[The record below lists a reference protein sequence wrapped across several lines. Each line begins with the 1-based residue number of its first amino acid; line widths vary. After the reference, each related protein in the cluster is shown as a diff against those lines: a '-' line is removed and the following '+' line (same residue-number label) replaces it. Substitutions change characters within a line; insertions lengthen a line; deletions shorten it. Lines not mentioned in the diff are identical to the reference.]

1 MTLIKD
7 ERKAVHN
14 KQIGNRAGEM
24 LLLSFCPRLNGSNS
38 IQHLCL
44 KSTPSPICKPLP
56 VMLKDD
62 TTDNKLTVKRQTKMP
77 TLRKIKRAASRHTS
91 QRFCST
97 FNFTQPHPKPTH
109 HPTSGRL
116 TL

>member
-44 KSTPSPICKPLP
+44 KSTPSPICQPLP
-56 VMLKDD
+56 ATPDERQCYDWADGKNIDSQRTLWHICKPHKAN
-62 TTDNKLTVKRQTKMP
+62 TQTKACKRATILP
-77 TLRKIKRAASRHTS
+77 TL
-91 QRFCST
+91 
-97 FNFTQPHPKPTH
+97 PTENEQ
-109 HPTSGRL
+109 TKS
-116 TL
+116 

>member
-44 KSTPSPICKPLP
+44 KSTPSPICQPLA
-56 VMLKDD
+56 VIVERHIHKKR
-62 TTDNKLTVKRQTKMP
+62 TNKY
-77 TLRKIKRAASRHTS
+77 
-91 QRFCST
+91 
-97 FNFTQPHPKPTH
+97 
-109 HPTSGRL
+109 
-116 TL
+116 

>member
-44 KSTPSPICKPLP
+44 KSTPSPICKPLALT
-56 VMLKDD
+56 LKTD
-62 TTDNKLTVKRQTKMP
+62 TTDNKRTEKC
-77 TLRKIKRAASRHTS
+77 
-91 QRFCST
+91 QRFAKLKELFS
-97 FNFTQPHPKPTH
+97 QPKADPKQH
-109 HPTSGRL
+109 I
-116 TL
+116 